1 MLNILV
7 FLYSLQPDGE
17 NLVTLTDTS
26 ASAVLQKDGTV
37 ICTHELLSPIGLFHS
52 RLIKAKEPSTVLQR
66 KKEENWPTWPL
77 PTKT

>member
-17 NLVTLTDTS
+17 NLVILGDTS

-37 ICTHELLSPIGLFHS
+37 ICTHELLSPIGLFHA
-52 RLIKAKEPSTVLQR
+52 RLFKVKEPSTVLQR
-66 KKEENWPTWPL
+66 KKKEENWPTRL
-77 PTKT
+77 TKT